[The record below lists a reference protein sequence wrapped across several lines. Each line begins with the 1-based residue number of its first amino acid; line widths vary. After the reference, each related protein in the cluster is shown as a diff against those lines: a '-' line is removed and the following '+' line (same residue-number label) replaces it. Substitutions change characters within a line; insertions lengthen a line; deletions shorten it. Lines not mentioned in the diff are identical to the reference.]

1 VGGNFLFFSRKMGC
15 NNSIAKQNPEVE
27 KYLKGEKKKRDKEVN
42 LLLLGAGESGKSTV
56 AKQLKIIHL
65 GGFDEEERK
74 TYIPIIHAN
83 ILLSMKALINGAKE
97 MKIQIEKEETAKRIL
112 EMDSISAI
120 NKEVGD
126 FIIALW
132 KDPGILTVY
141 NRQNEIQLNDSA
153 KYYFDDIERIMQ
165 PNYIPNEKDV
175 LRSRAK
181 TTGVIETEF
190 EILGSKFRLV
200 DVGGQR
206 SERKK
211 WLHCFQDVTAIIF
224 CVAISEYDLKLYEDD
239 KVNRMQESLE
249 LWKNTVNNE
258 WFSGAKGPSPSF
270 ILFFNKSDL
279 FKEKIKKIDLKVA
292 FPEYTGGCDFDNA
305 FKFIQKKFLEV
316 AENTK
321 KHIYTHLTCAT
332 DTDNINV
339 VFSAVQDIILRGT
352 LEGVGLTV

>member
-1 VGGNFLFFSRKMGC
+1 MGC
-15 NNSIAKQNPEVE
+15 TSSLPKQDPAVE
-27 KYLKGEKKKRDKEVN
+27 KYLKNEKKKRDKEVN

-65 GGFDEEERK
+65 GGFEEEERR

-83 ILLSMKALINGAKE
+83 ILLSMKTLINGAKD
-97 MKIQIEKEETAKRIL
+97 MKIPIEKEDAAKKIL
-112 EMDSISAI
+112 DVESISTI
-120 NKEVGD
+120 DKDTGRL
-126 FIIALW
+126 IAELW
-132 KDPGILTVY
+132 KDPGILTVFK
-141 NRQNEIQLNDSA
+141 RQNEIQLNDSA
-153 KYYFDDIERIMQ
+153 AYYFEAIERIMQ
-165 PNYIPNEKDV
+165 PNYIPSEYDV

-190 EILGSKFRLV
+190 EIQGNKFKLV

-249 LWKNTVNNE
+249 LWKQTVNND

-279 FKEKIKKIDLKVA
+279 FKEKIKKTDLKVA

-305 FKFIQKKFLEV
+305 YKFIQKKFLESI
-316 AENTK
+316 ENTK

-352 LEGVGLTV
+352 LEGVGIVM